1 MKKATWSPLASGS
14 LNGCGGFRAVP
25 SLPGVDTA
33 LTTALPPVGWARG
46 SAPSLAPHAMAEPSH
61 CSDLVTLFQL
71 ITDCVLVWNSGGTIL
86 EANPPCERLLGC
98 GAEGLRGAAIAD
110 VVGDITSGRARLQ
123 SAHGDR
129 HDCVIETRHLTHHAH
144 GEITIAVIRPQQPSP
159 GLSTVQGISRNVV
172 ERVTDVIFQIDIA
185 GRWVFANQAWST
197 LTGWPMSDTMH
208 HSFYRSIDEQDVPAL
223 KECMTELLIGR
234 RQQARIAVRVKTAA
248 GAATWVEL
256 ALRTATLGR
265 RIEGVAGT
273 MTDITLKR
281 EFEEGLRTAAKRA
294 ESALTTKD
302 MFLANMSHEI
312 RTPMNAVIALTGLLL
327 ETSLNPEQRDF
338 VETIRAS
345 GDTLLT
351 LINEILDF
359 SKVENDNFALEE
371 AEFSIAEV
379 VEGALD
385 LVATSPKAL
394 HVELML
400 QIGEAV
406 PKTMVGDACRLRQVL
421 VNLAANALK
430 FTAQGHV
437 MVAVDTRIVGGVT
450 MLRVEVSDTGIGI
463 PAQRA
468 SQLFTPFTQVDASTT
483 RQFGGTGLGL
493 AICRKLISSMKG
505 TIDFTSVEGQG
516 TTFFFE
522 VPLALSHVHQDA
534 SVRALTGVAAR
545 VVHPYGPGHA
555 QISSILVQAGARLD
569 DANVDVVVIDEL
581 AANLESLVCRPHQP
595 TVLMVA
601 KARRSVWHP
610 VVAKAKLYGNNVVIV
625 SKPVRTA
632 QLVAAVGSWGTS
644 AVAAAPFSESNS
656 AISQPFDLAWMRVLV
671 AEDNVVNQKVA
682 VALLS
687 KYGCKPDVVSN
698 GVEAL
703 VALEQKS
710 YDVVFLDV
718 QMPEMDGLEAA
729 RRIVAKFPIATRPIL
744 ISMTAN
750 VSPADRDDCA
760 RAGCELYVAK
770 PVKVGEL
777 KTALQA
783 AQLRL
788 SQRHAAARPPAP
800 NARLADLAQDVG
812 DDLVLQIVVHF
823 IDDAPLRIAK
833 IENAVLSC
841 DFMEI
846 SRAAHVLRSS
856 ALNIGLRDVAEAC
869 LLLEK
874 SSSAT
879 TVDVLL
885 AHLARIHSHL
895 HIALDELQRFASA
908 AA

>member
-1 MKKATWSPLASGS
+1 M
-14 LNGCGGFRAVP
+14 
-25 SLPGVDTA
+25 
-33 LTTALPPVGWARG
+33 
-46 SAPSLAPHAMAEPSH
+46 
-61 CSDLVTLFQL
+61 FQL
-71 ITDCVLVWNSGGTIL
+71 ITDSVLVWNSSGTIL
-86 EANPPCERLLGC
+86 EANPPCERMLGYSPD
-98 GAEGLRGAAIAD
+98 GLRGAAIAD
-110 VVGDITSGRARLQ
+110 VVGEITHGRARLQ
-123 SAHGDR
+123 RAHGER
-129 HDCVIETRHLTHHAH
+129 QDCAIELRCISHHVH
-144 GEITIAVIRPQQPSP
+144 GEITIAVVRPQQPSATLNA
-159 GLSTVQGISRNVV
+159 GHGMSRHVV

-197 LTGWPMSDTMH
+197 LTGWPLSDTIH
-208 HSFYRSIDEQDVPAL
+208 HSFYRTIDDQDVPVL
-223 KECMTELLIGR
+223 KECMNELLRGV
-234 RQQARIAVRVKTAA
+234 RQQARIAVRVTTAA
-248 GAATWVEL
+248 GASTWVEL

-281 EFEEGLRTAAKRA
+281 EFEEELRTAAKRA

-327 ETSLNPEQRDF
+327 ETSLNHEQRDF
-338 VETIRAS
+338 IETIRAS

-359 SKVENDNFALEE
+359 SKVESDNFALEE

-379 VEGALD
+379 VEGALE

-394 HVELML
+394 QVELML
-400 QIGEAV
+400 HIGAAV
-406 PKTMVGDACRLRQVL
+406 PKNMVGDACRLRQVL
-421 VNLAANALK
+421 VNLTANALK

-437 MVAVDTRIVGGVT
+437 LVAVDTRLVAGVT

-463 PAQRA
+463 PAHRA
-468 SQLFTPFTQVDASTT
+468 NQLFTPFTQVDPSTT

-493 AICRKLISSMKG
+493 AICRKLITWMKG
-505 TIDFTSVEGQG
+505 TIDFTSVAGEG

-522 VPLALSHVHQDA
+522 VPLTCVSQA
-534 SVRALTGVAAR
+534 SLMQAESARGPCAELTAGDLLDDGRTQLPGQADLQAILRPLMGVAVR
-545 VVHPYGPGHA
+545 VVHPYGPGHQHIA
-555 QISSILVQAGARLD
+555 GMLTQAGANLTSPI
-569 DANVDVVVIDEL
+569 VDVLVVDEL
-581 AANLESLVCRPHQP
+581 AANLENLVCRPHQP

-610 VVAKAKLYGNNVVIV
+610 VVAKAKLHGNNVVIV

-632 QLVAAVGSWGTS
+632 HLVAAVGSWFADS
-644 AVAAAPFSESNS
+644 QQAAPFTESNS
-656 AISQPFDLAWMRVLV
+656 AISQPLDLAWMRVLV

-682 VALLS
+682 IALLS

-710 YDVVFLDV
+710 YDVIFLDV

-729 RRIVAKFPIATRPIL
+729 RRIVAKYPTASRPIL

-770 PVKVGEL
+770 PVKVSEL
-777 KTALQA
+777 KAALQA
-783 AQLRL
+783 AQVRL

-812 DDLVLQIVVHF
+812 DDLVLQIVAHF
-823 IDDAPLRIAK
+823 IDDAPARIAK
-833 IENAVLSC
+833 IEDAVLGC
-841 DFMEI
+841 AFTEI
-846 SRAAHVLRSS
+846 SRAAHGLRSS
-856 ALNIGLRDVAEAC
+856 ALNIGLRDVAESC

-874 SSSAT
+874 SSST
-879 TVDVLL
+879 TSIDVLL
-885 AHLARIHSHL
+885 AHLAQIHAHL
-895 HIALDELQRFASA
+895 RIALDELQRFASA